1 MALPLAGP
9 GCSVGAAALR
19 WPISSAPGAHVYGGD
34 ELGRAACGEPYLLQA
49 RDQDGA
55 RRVRDEFLE
64 RGLFYLA
71 VTREGNVEAGDPIVV
86 LSRDPHRFGVTE
98 VARLYVRNRN
108 DVESMRRAAELG
120 VLPESW
126 RAFFRKR
133 VSSLAA

>member
-1 MALPLAGP
+1 MG
-9 GCSVGAAALR
+9 R
-19 WPISSAPGAHVYGGD
+19 D
-34 ELGRAACGEPYLLQA
+34 EF
-49 RDQDGA
+49 
-55 RRVRDEFLE
+55 VTEFLE